1 MFNLATSANRKLFP
15 PIKHMKN
22 SPLFLLAGVVTCSLA
37 LMPGTRAAG
46 KQKTFA
52 IIPKSISISFYND
65 VERGCKEEGAKLGVN
80 VIYTGPDTADAAK
93 QVQVLQDLVSRGVD
107 GFAVAPMDGDS
118 VIGVIESAI
127 KKGVK
132 VITFDADSPK
142 SQRVCFVGTNN
153 EQGGYEAGKAF
164 ASVMPKGKFAVLTG
178 GLASVNHN
186 QRGAGFRKALKEA
199 GGEYTEI
206 QGSPFPCN
214 DDAAKS
220 IQIIQD
226 TLTRYPDLNGF
237 FFSGGWPLFG
247 APEAYL
253 RAISKHADDIKTNK
267 FVVVSFDTLPEELK
281 ILKQGACH
289 ALIGQRPYAMGVKS
303 VDILNDLTEGKTV
316 PAVVDTGVDVVT
328 AANVDQFLK

>member
-1 MFNLATSANRKLFP
+1 
-15 PIKHMKN
+15 MKN
-22 SPLFLLAGVVTCSLA
+22 NPLFLFAGAVTCSLA
-37 LMPGTRAAG
+37 LMTGLHAAG

-52 IIPKSISISFYND
+52 IVPKTISVPFYNE
-65 VERGCKEEGAKLGVN
+65 VERGSREEGTKLGIK

-107 GFAVAPMDGDS
+107 GFAVAPMDEDS
-118 VIGVIESAI
+118 VIGVIDSAL
-127 KKGVK
+127 KKGIK
-132 VITFDADSPK
+132 VITFDSDSPK
-142 SQRVCFVGTNN
+142 SQRVSFVGTNN
-153 EQGGYEAGKAF
+153 EQGGYEGGKAF
-164 ASVMPKGKFAVLTG
+164 ASTMPKGKFAVITG
-178 GLASVNHN
+178 GLASINHN

-199 GGEYTEI
+199 GGDYTEI
-206 QGSPFPCN
+206 PGSPFPCN

-253 RAISKHADDIKTNK
+253 RAISKHAEDIKTKK

-281 ILKQGACH
+281 LLKQGACD

-303 VDILNDLTEGKTV
+303 IDILNDLTEGKTV

>member
-1 MFNLATSANRKLFP
+1 MRNPR
-15 PIKHMKN
+15 
-22 SPLFLLAGVVTCSLA
+22 LFLLAGVAVCSLA
-37 LMPGTRAAG
+37 LPAGLHAAG

-52 IIPKSISISFYND
+52 IVPKSISISFYND
-65 VERGCKEEGAKLGVN
+65 VEKGCKEEGAKLGVN

-127 KKGVK
+127 KKGIK

-164 ASVMPKGKFAVLTG
+164 AGALSQGKFAVITG

-186 QRGAGFRKALKEA
+186 QRGDGFRKALKEA
-199 GGEYTEI
+199 GGNYTEI
-206 QGSPFPCN
+206 SGSPFPCN

-253 RAISKHADDIKTNK
+253 RAVSKHLDEIKTKK

-281 ILKQGACH
+281 ILKQGACT

-328 AANVDQFLK
+328 SSNVDQFLK

>member
-1 MFNLATSANRKLFP
+1 MRNQK
-15 PIKHMKN
+15 
-22 SPLFLLAGVVTCSLA
+22 LFLLAGVAVCSLA
-37 LMPGTRAAG
+37 LPAGLHAAG

-52 IIPKSISISFYND
+52 IVPKSISISFYND
-65 VERGCKEEGAKLGVN
+65 VEKGCKEEGAKLGVN

-127 KKGVK
+127 KKGIK
-132 VITFDADSPK
+132 VITFDSDSPK

-153 EQGGYEAGKAF
+153 EQGGYEGGKAF
-164 ASVMPKGKFAVLTG
+164 AATLPKGKIAILTG
-178 GLASVNHN
+178 GLAAVNLN
-186 QRGAGFRKALKEA
+186 QRMDGFHKALKES
-199 GGEYTEI
+199 GHDYVEI
-206 QGSPFPCN
+206 SGSPFACN

-226 TLTRYPDLNGF
+226 TLTRNPDLNGY

-247 APEAYL
+247 APKAYL
-253 RAISKHADDIKTNK
+253 DAMSKHLADIKSGK
-267 FVVVSFDTLPEELK
+267 FVVVSFDTLPEELTL
-281 ILKQGACH
+281 LKQGACN

-303 VDILNDLTEGKTV
+303 IDILNDLTEGKTV

-328 AANVDQFLK
+328 SANVDQFLK

>member
-1 MFNLATSANRKLFP
+1 
-15 PIKHMKN
+15 MKI
-22 SPLFLLAGVVTCSLA
+22 SPLFFLAGVATCSVA
-37 LMPGTRAAG
+37 LTTGALAAG

-52 IIPKSISISFYND
+52 IVPKSISISFYND
-65 VERGCKEEGAKLGVN
+65 VERGCKEEGKKLGVN

-153 EQGGYEAGKAF
+153 EQGGVEAGKAF
-164 ASVMPKGKFAVLTG
+164 ASLMPQGKFAVITG

-186 QRGAGFRKALKEA
+186 QRGEGFRKALKES
-199 GGEYTEI
+199 GGAYTEI
-206 QGSPFPCN
+206 SGSPFPCN

-253 RAISKHADDIKTNK
+253 RAISKHIADIKAKK
-267 FVVVSFDTLPEELK
+267 FVVVAFDTLPEELK
-281 ILKQGACH
+281 ILKQGDCN
-289 ALIGQRPYAMGVKS
+289 ALIGQRPYAMGTKS
-303 VDILNDLTEGKTV
+303 VDVLNDLTEGKTV

-328 AANVDQFLK
+328 PENVDKFLK